1 MLTPEK
7 VVEQTEKWILD
18 VVVGL
23 NFCPFASNV
32 VKQQKIFYR
41 VEMSSE
47 LHTCLNTVLQEL
59 LRLDDNAGIETSFV
73 IFPNAFE
80 NFNDYLDMVWLAEK
94 QLKKQGY
101 KGVYQLASFH
111 PQYLFAKSKEED
123 AANYT
128 NRSVY
133 PMIHLLRES
142 SIDKALQHF
151 KSPGNI
157 PERNISFA
165 REKGPA
171 YMRMLRD
178 ACLDS

>member
-94 QLKKQGY
+94 QLKNRGIKVCTNWQVFTRSICLPSQR
-101 KGVYQLASFH
+101 KKMQPIIPTA
-111 PQYLFAKSKEED
+111 LF
-123 AANYT
+123 
-128 NRSVY
+128 
-133 PMIHLLRES
+133 
-142 SIDKALQHF
+142 
-151 KSPGNI
+151 I
-157 PERNISFA
+157 P
-165 REKGPA
+165 
-171 YMRMLRD
+171 
-178 ACLDS
+178 